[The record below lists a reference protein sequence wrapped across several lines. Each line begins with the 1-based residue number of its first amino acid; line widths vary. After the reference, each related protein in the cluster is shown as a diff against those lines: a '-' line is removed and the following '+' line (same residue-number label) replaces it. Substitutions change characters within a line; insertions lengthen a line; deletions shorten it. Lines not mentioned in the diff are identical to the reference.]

1 MRALLVGGTIV
12 VVSGGSRGERGR
24 GGRRRGRG
32 GEGSGGQRGGEEE
45 SAHGEEK
52 EKRGPWQVGT
62 VPGEG
67 ARGRRL
73 GRRALRAAEV
83 GGAGGCAGGVAGEA
97 GASVAPREHKK
108 QVAWE
113 EERTEDR
120 PRASRK
126 GRKGA
131 GARKKKRR

>member
-1 MRALLVGGTIV
+1 MLTVLDDD
-12 VVSGGSRGERGR
+12 GSED
-24 GGRRRGRG
+24 
-32 GEGSGGQRGGEEE
+32 E
-45 SAHGEEK
+45 A
-52 EKRGPWQVGT
+52 P
-62 VPGEG
+62 
-67 ARGRRL
+67 A
-73 GRRALRAAEV
+73 
-83 GGAGGCAGGVAGEA
+83 AGGVGSTAFADADDFAALIADEG

-120 PRASRK
+120 SHASRK